1 MSVAVRTLKCIK
13 DFRHAVVDSLKSAE
27 LSGIGSNVSASREMK
42 AWPEEESFIIV
53 NVPDIDFDDKNTS
66 PRFYFCKSELR
77 IDIYSRCFLSGEN
90 NVEGVGSI
98 ADLNDFLDDTMH
110 AVAAVIEPCP
120 YWNGPY
126 QGLVSRCVLRSY
138 SNNLS
143 ARSEASRGAAT
154 LTFEVSFTAKIDR
167 TAATKEFMRANN
179 AVKTGSQSMDFTT
192 VLRPGEPDPVQQEAN
207 PTEAETADNSAG
219 NEE

>member
-1 MSVAVRTLKCIK
+1 MSVAVRTLNCIK
-13 DFRHAVVDSLKSAE
+13 DFRHAVVNSLKAAE
-27 LSGIGSNVSASREMK
+27 LPGIGQNVSASREMK
-42 AWPEEESFIIV
+42 AWPDEESFIIV

-120 YWNGPY
+120 YWKGPY
-126 QGLVSRCVLRSY
+126 NGLVSRCVLRSY
-138 SNNLS
+138 VNNLS
-143 ARSEASRGAAT
+143 VRSDTTRGAAT
-154 LTFEVSFTAKIDR
+154 ITFEVSFTAKIDR
-167 TAATKEFMRANN
+167 TAATKDWLRANN
-179 AVKTGSQSMDFTT
+179 TIQTGSQSIDFTT
-192 VLRPGEPDPVQQEAN
+192 ELRPGNQA
-207 PTEAETADNSAG
+207 EAETADISAG
-219 NEE
+219 N